1 MGKSRIAAGLL
12 LASGVV
18 LLIVGGV
25 LAYPYVHSRLATSSS
40 LTVATPM
47 SLEPSATTTGLSAP
61 QATRVIAKTTVHT
74 PEASLTPSPAPISTT
89 TPATTPV
96 PVEFEAQEQELAPPS
111 RIVIPV
117 LGVEGPVVPVS
128 LDKIEVEGQIQ
139 SVWGVP
145 DERAAGW
152 HESSASLGE
161 AGNMVLNGHNTN
173 NGEIFRDLYTLEV
186 GEEIIVYSGEIS
198 RTYAVSQIL
207 ILPEGGQ
214 PLEVRLANAQYV
226 LPTDDE
232 RLTLVTCHPY
242 GSLRNRLIVIA
253 RPPEFNPSSE
263 PPED

>member
-1 MGKSRIAAGLL
+1 MWNSRVAAGLL
-12 LASGVV
+12 LGSGVV

-25 LAYPYVHSRLATSSS
+25 LFYPYVHSRLATSSS

-61 QATRVIAKTTVHT
+61 QATRVIAKAT
-74 PEASLTPSPAPISTT
+74 PHSPEPSLTPSPTT
-89 TPATTPV
+89 TFTATPAASPV
-96 PVEFEAQEQELAPPS
+96 PVGSEPQEPESAPPT
-111 RIVIPV
+111 RIVIPT
-117 LGVEGPVVPVS
+117 LGVDGPVVPVS
-128 LDKIEVEGQIQ
+128 LDKIEVGGKMQ
-139 SVWGVP
+139 SAWGVP
-145 DERAAGW
+145 DGYAGGW
-152 HESSASLGE
+152 HESSAYVGE
-161 AGNMVLNGHNTN
+161 RGNVVINGHNTN
-173 NGEIFRDLYTLEV
+173 NGEIFRDLYKLDV